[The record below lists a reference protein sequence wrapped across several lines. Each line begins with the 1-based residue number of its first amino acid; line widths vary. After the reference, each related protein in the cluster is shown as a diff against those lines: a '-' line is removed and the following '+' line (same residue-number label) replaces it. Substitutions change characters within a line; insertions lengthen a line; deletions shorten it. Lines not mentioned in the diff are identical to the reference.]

1 VLAQRAASE
10 GPSLDARKG
19 DHPSHLLKWWF
30 AAAFPAATARPG
42 AQGVGRVRK
51 RTFLAPSETGVR
63 RDWWNRFR
71 HSRLSHIPRL
81 PHTLSWY
88 SA

>member
-51 RTFLAPSETGVR
+51 RTFFSTCRDWRETGLMKPIPP
-63 RDWWNRFR
+63 FAPIA
-71 HSRLSHIPRL
+71 HSSLASHSLLIL
-81 PHTLSWY
+81 C
-88 SA
+88 